1 MPKRTFWTT
10 VGYGA
15 GVATS
20 VYVQKRVR
28 RVVRRVAPTE
38 VREVLGSRGSAVV
51 GRVRTVG
58 DTVVGA
64 VREGRAAMR
73 DTERDLRAEYADP
86 PRLRR
91 VQ

>member
-15 GVATS
+15 GIASS
-20 VYVQKRVR
+20 VYVQRRVR
-28 RVVRRVAPTE
+28 RAVRRVAPAE
-38 VREVLGSRGSAVV
+38 LREVVGARSSAIVD
-51 GRVRTVG
+51 RARTVS
-58 DTVVGA
+58 DTVAGA

-73 DTERDLRAEYADP
+73 ETETDLRSQYTP

>member
-28 RVVRRVAPTE
+28 RAVRRVAPSE
-38 VREVLGSRGSAVV
+38 VREVVGARSAAVV
-51 GRVRTVG
+51 DRVRGVG

-73 DTERDLRAEYADP
+73 DTERDLRAEYAGP
-86 PRLRR
+86 SHLRR